1 MKKKLLAGFLALLM
15 LGATIAADQYD
26 VLFVKCNGTADE
38 FVDSSTAQAAKDI
51 TANGNA
57 TQLTIPTAFAGK
69 QTAGFFNG
77 TTDYVDTADS
87 ANFAFGTGAF
97 EIEFYF
103 CTNIAAT
110 AQTLID
116 NRNATADTDAWLV
129 NIINST
135 GNKLCFTTAT
145 TARITGTTTLAIN
158 TWYKAKLVGNGGAD
172 GSRTVI
178 MYLATADGDY
188 AQEGS
193 TYTANYNFA
202 KEKLRIG
209 SIKAAA
215 GTYMNGWMKNVKLT
229 KASTTILDM
238 RFDSP
243 ATSPLAPA
251 IWYNGTDSY
260 HNIPDHDD
268 LTPASAYTMQLFVN
282 FSSISANSP
291 FLYHI
296 TDVNNY
302 WAFLWETS
310 NKIKFLQRTSSTFDI
325 ANEWSFTPI
334 VNRWYHIALTKNG
347 NDYIVYVNGVGLGTQ
362 TDTTAI
368 INQSFAGRVGSG
380 RDSGGS
386 AIWLSGYVREVM
398 LSKEVLYTGNFTP
411 SQSGYSVNANTA
423 YYFKGNENNGTTGA
437 DSILDYSGNSRN
449 STLYGACTIKYT
461 EDYRS
466 CIFKDETGKFPY
478 PQGSA
483 KVDFFSAFGSGVYW
497 GDASASCMLKI
508 PDSADWDWPAEYT
521 VEFFV
526 RSNNKADASQRY
538 IARTNG
544 ADGTA
549 FDIHTDGTNIGLIHN
564 VNTTIATTTL
574 AAINFQNFTWYH
586 IAASRDGSN
595 DVRLFLNGTQIA
607 TGNSATDLTF
617 ATQLAIAGRAYN
629 ASDEGEVNGLMDN
642 IRISKGI
649 ARYTTTFNPPEDVP
663 KTGSTCKKASSW
675 WYFF

>member
-202 KEKLRIG
+202 KEKLRIV
-209 SIKAAA
+209 SI
-215 GTYMNGWMKNVKLT
+215 
-229 KASTTILDM
+229 
-238 RFDSP
+238 
-243 ATSPLAPA
+243 
-251 IWYNGTDSY
+251 
-260 HNIPDHDD
+260 
-268 LTPASAYTMQLFVN
+268 
-282 FSSISANSP
+282 
-291 FLYHI
+291 
-296 TDVNNY
+296 
-302 WAFLWETS
+302 
-310 NKIKFLQRTSSTFDI
+310 
-325 ANEWSFTPI
+325 
-334 VNRWYHIALTKNG
+334 
-347 NDYIVYVNGVGLGTQ
+347 
-362 TDTTAI
+362 
-368 INQSFAGRVGSG
+368 
-380 RDSGGS
+380 
-386 AIWLSGYVREVM
+386 
-398 LSKEVLYTGNFTP
+398 
-411 SQSGYSVNANTA
+411 
-423 YYFKGNENNGTTGA
+423 
-437 DSILDYSGNSRN
+437 
-449 STLYGACTIKYT
+449 
-461 EDYRS
+461 
-466 CIFKDETGKFPY
+466 
-478 PQGSA
+478 
-483 KVDFFSAFGSGVYW
+483 
-497 GDASASCMLKI
+497 
-508 PDSADWDWPAEYT
+508 
-521 VEFFV
+521 
-526 RSNNKADASQRY
+526 
-538 IARTNG
+538 
-544 ADGTA
+544 
-549 FDIHTDGTNIGLIHN
+549 
-564 VNTTIATTTL
+564 
-574 AAINFQNFTWYH
+574 
-586 IAASRDGSN
+586 
-595 DVRLFLNGTQIA
+595 
-607 TGNSATDLTF
+607 
-617 ATQLAIAGRAYN
+617 
-629 ASDEGEVNGLMDN
+629 
-642 IRISKGI
+642 
-649 ARYTTTFNPPEDVP
+649 
-663 KTGSTCKKASSW
+663 
-675 WYFF
+675 